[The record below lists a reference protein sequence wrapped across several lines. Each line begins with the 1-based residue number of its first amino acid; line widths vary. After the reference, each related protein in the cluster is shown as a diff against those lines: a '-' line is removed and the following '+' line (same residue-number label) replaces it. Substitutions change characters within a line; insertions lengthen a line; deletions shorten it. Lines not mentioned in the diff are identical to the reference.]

1 MDNPSALHHEAAAR
15 VWATMR
21 RFVESNAHTGNL
33 RERLGL
39 GRGVGRVKA
48 LLLLKDGPLSL
59 GEIAAAH
66 HVDAPYAT
74 IIVNKLESLGLV
86 ERTLDPADHRRKI
99 VALTPAGRDAV
110 VLADEAQTAPPS
122 PLANLSAADLA
133 QLDGLL
139 AKLT

>member
-1 MDNPSALHHEAAAR
+1 MGTPSAMHHEAAAR

-21 RFVESNAHTGNL
+21 QFVESNAHTGNL

-39 GRGVGRVKA
+39 DRGVGRVKA

-66 HVDAPYAT
+66 NVDAPYAT
-74 IIVNKLESLGLV
+74 ITVNKLEPLGLV
-86 ERTLDPADHRRKI
+86 ERTLDPEDHRRKI
-99 VALTPAGRDAV
+99 VTLTPAGRDAV
-110 VLADEAQTAPPS
+110 GLAEEAQAAPPP

-139 AKLT
+139 AKFT